1 MIIRRTAKPL
11 RPTRPLRG
19 ETPAP
24 THANALRLAFLRTQ
38 PPRPIP
44 IPRIPPLID
53 AKYDAKLRAIAVRS
67 FAAVVNLIKICRRQG
82 VIERQDAK
90 DSDPK
95 DLTQYKLI
103 GLPEGE
109 TVAGLPTPTPK
120 LKSTHKATA
129 VARQQPKPINLP
141 DLPSAPPRAAEQSVE
156 EGYKGATKYK
166 FIGLPPGEEME
177 LAPLQEQPGYTA
189 PAALKTAAERVTLTK
204 AAQLSLPLPVKQ
216 GIGRMRTALTAY
228 SADLQAHGIA
238 KPIADA
244 IERHGASANVQ
255 IAKTLGI
262 QPIRPDLAKLRNRW
276 VADNASLI
284 KSIPTVAADRAQGIV
299 QQMVENGSR
308 WETIAKQLEKE
319 LEITKNRAQ
328 LIARD
333 QVSKYNAALN
343 QANQRAAGIQS
354 YVWRGVKDNRERPEH
369 LALEGQVFSWDHP
382 SYLGNPGEPIRC
394 RCWAEPNT
402 SRAISPPLSEQ
413 DLINRTAAQGPKQ
426 SMPDATPAEVHAEA
440 ARSVKAAI
448 KLAENR
454 QQLLSR

>member
-1 MIIRRTAKPL
+1 MIIRRPAKPL

-24 THANALRLAFLRTQ
+24 THTNALRLAILRTQ
-38 PPRPIP
+38 PPRPMP

-67 FAAVVNLIKICRRQG
+67 FAAVDRLIKICRQQG
-82 VIERQDAK
+82 VTERQDAK
-90 DSDPK
+90 DPDP
-95 DLTQYKLI
+95 
-103 GLPEGE
+103 
-109 TVAGLPTPTPK
+109 
-120 LKSTHKATA
+120 
-129 VARQQPKPINLP
+129 
-141 DLPSAPPRAAEQSVE
+141 QSE
-156 EGYKGATKYK
+156 
-166 FIGLPPGEEME
+166 FE
-177 LAPLQEQPGYTA
+177 LAPLEEQPGYTA
-189 PAALKTAAERVTLTK
+189 PAALKTAAERVALTK
-204 AAQLSLPLPVKQ
+204 AAQLLLPLPVKQ
-216 GIGRMRTALTAY
+216 AIGQMRQTLTAY
-228 SADLQAHGIA
+228 SKDLQAHGIA
-238 KPIADA
+238 APIADA
-244 IERHGASANVQ
+244 IERHGASVNVQ

-333 QVSKYNAALN
+333 QVGKYNAALN
-343 QANQRAAGIQS
+343 RANQQACGIQR
-354 YVWRGVKDNRERPEH
+354 YRWVGTKDSRERPEH
-369 LALEGQVFSWDHP
+369 LALEGMIFDWDHP
-382 SYLGNPGEPIRC
+382 SPIGEPGTPIRC
-394 RCWAEPNT
+394 RCWSEPVVSDTQKT
-402 SRAISPPLSEQ
+402 SPQLSEE

-440 ARSVKAAI
+440 ERSVKAAI

-454 QQLLSR
+454 QRLLSR

>member
-1 MIIRRTAKPL
+1 
-11 RPTRPLRG
+11 
-19 ETPAP
+19 
-24 THANALRLAFLRTQ
+24 
-38 PPRPIP
+38 
-44 IPRIPPLID
+44 
-53 AKYDAKLRAIAVRS
+53 
-67 FAAVVNLIKICRRQG
+67 
-82 VIERQDAK
+82 
-90 DSDPK
+90 
-95 DLTQYKLI
+95 
-103 GLPEGE
+103 
-109 TVAGLPTPTPK
+109 
-120 LKSTHKATA
+120 
-129 VARQQPKPINLP
+129 
-141 DLPSAPPRAAEQSVE
+141 
-156 EGYKGATKYK
+156 
-166 FIGLPPGEEME
+166 
-177 LAPLQEQPGYTA
+177 
-189 PAALKTAAERVTLTK
+189 
-204 AAQLSLPLPVKQ
+204 
-216 GIGRMRTALTAY
+216 
-228 SADLQAHGIA
+228 
-238 KPIADA
+238 
-244 IERHGASANVQ
+244 
-255 IAKTLGI
+255 
-262 QPIRPDLAKLRNRW
+262 
-276 VADNASLI
+276 
-284 KSIPTVAADRAQGIV
+284 
-299 QQMVENGSR
+299 MVENGSR